1 MFHRILLAALTLMTL
16 SGCSSGPVKKDS
28 SASFALNVV
37 KAAGMDYRL
46 KDKALPKNT
55 VASITDSAGFGLAYA
70 ASGYTTS
77 VPGLSPSDVAGLNF
91 VAWLLGPKPP
101 AARNSL
107 IAWMPENIA
116 GESAEDSLADILLE
130 GAARGIEELGF
141 KAKTSIAGGGT
152 DKSGIGIYLID
163 DDANGPCAETEHGY
177 SRCWVNFG
185 IRDAEKRNIVPEV
198 VGQSGA
204 AWFFNPGVNRYSR
217 FGFPKTNP
225 GQNELEILV
234 AISKHVPEWVYFYVA
249 PGKIS
254 VAPNQ
259 PIKLPMV
266 IHQGGINYF
275 VKPVANQG

>member
-1 MFHRILLAALTLMTL
+1 MFHRILVAALALISL
-16 SGCSSGPVKKDS
+16 SGCSSGPLKKDS

-46 KDKALPKNT
+46 KDKELPKNT
-55 VASITDSAGFGLAYA
+55 VARITDSAGFGLAYA
-70 ASGYTTS
+70 ASGFTTS

-107 IAWMPENIA
+107 IAWMPEEAA
-116 GESAEDSLADILLE
+116 GANAENSLADLLLE
-130 GAARGIEELGF
+130 GASKGVEELGF
-141 KAKTSIAGGGT
+141 KAKTSIAAGGT
-152 DKSGIGIYLID
+152 DKSGVAVYLIGD
-163 DDANGPCAETEHGY
+163 DGSPCEETEHGY
-177 SRCWVNFG
+177 SKCWMNFG
-185 IRDAEKRNIVPEV
+185 IRNAEKRNIVPEV

-204 AWFFNPGVNRYSR
+204 AWFFNPGVKRYSR
-217 FGFPKTNP
+217 FGFPKENP

-234 AISKHVPEWVYFYVA
+234 AISKYVPEWVYFYVA

-254 VAPNQ
+254 VAPDQ

-266 IHQGGINYF
+266 IHQGGIHYF
-275 VKPVANQG
+275 IKPVANQG

>member
-1 MFHRILLAALTLMTL
+1 MFHRILVATLTLISL

-46 KDKALPKNT
+46 KDKALPKDT
-55 VASITDSAGFGLAYA
+55 ITRITDSAGFGLAYA

-107 IAWMPENIA
+107 IAWMPVGVA
-116 GESAEDSLADILLE
+116 GENAEDVLADLLLD
-130 GAARGIEELGF
+130 GAVRGVEELGY
-141 KAKTSIAGGGT
+141 KARASIAAGGT
-152 DKSGIGIYLID
+152 DKSGVAVYLIGD
-163 DDANGPCAETEHGY
+163 DGSSCAETEHGT
-177 SRCWVNFG
+177 SKCWVNFG
-185 IRDAEKRNIVPEV
+185 IRYAEKRDRVPEV
-198 VGQSGA
+198 AGLPGA
-204 AWFFNPGVNRYSR
+204 AWFFNPGVNPYSR
-217 FGFPKTNP
+217 FGFPKENP

-234 AISKHVPEWVYFYVA
+234 AISKYVPEWVYFYVA

-254 VAPNQ
+254 VAPDQ
-259 PIKLPMV
+259 PIKIPMV
-266 IHQGGINYF
+266 INQGAVHYF
-275 VKPVANQG
+275 VKPVADQE